1 MRKGLII
8 GMLLATMSAG
18 AVKMQQ
24 GATVV
29 RQSDGTTITVR
40 AFGDEDMSYFMAND
54 GTLLYQDG
62 TNFYIAKV
70 NANGMLEPTE
80 VLAHEPNA
88 RGYAEIAA
96 AKKQNRSLF
105 FNSIDRTAKANRIM
119 REPMAEDNTLL
130 PHLGKQKIPVIL
142 VEFSDVPFT
151 VNNPKE
157 TFNKYL
163 NGKELF
169 NKTNDP
175 EMGYFNSKGGFVG
188 NYGSVGRY
196 FSDMSFGKFTPEFDV
211 YGPVKLSKTLKDY
224 GAGYSAQEDMNG
236 LLADACSAVDGDVDF
251 SQYDSNNDGN
261 VDLVYVIYAGY
272 SQSITGNSTDCIH
285 PKSGLVN
292 VSQTFDGKKL
302 MRYGVNNELNGTPE
316 TTAVYGTM
324 INGIGLFCHEFS
336 HCMGLPDLYPS
347 TGSTAEK
354 LINQNMDYW
363 SLMDAGEYTY
373 NGYRP
378 TEYTAW
384 ERERFGWMDIETL
397 SEASNIELAPLS
409 EGGKAYRIVNDKDQS
424 GHEYYILENVQK
436 KGWNKSAFG
445 SGMMVTHVDYDDYYF
460 SLGGC
465 KVNNTAGHPRMTIMP
480 ADGMFVSEYYIGET
494 IKESSDPTVK
504 EINAPLVEKYGG
516 QEFTS
521 ALYKAEAAGDLY
533 PGTANTTSLTDT
545 SSPVKAWTYTGETM
559 DKPITDIAM
568 NPETGIVSF
577 KFMGGKTDGIRNI
590 STDGATVEPI
600 YSISGIHMNHDF
612 NSLPKGIYIIGGKK
626 MVKE

>member
-1 MRKGLII
+1 MKKGLII
-8 GMLLATMSAG
+8 GMLLTAMSAG

-54 GTLLYQDG
+54 GTLLYQTG

-70 NANGMLEPTE
+70 NANGLLEPTD

-96 AKKQNRSLF
+96 AKKQNCSLF
-105 FNSIDRTAKANRIM
+105 FSSIDRTAKANRAM

-347 TGSTAEK
+347 SGSTAEK

-424 GHEYYILENVQK
+424 GHEYYIVENVQK

-465 KVNNTAGHPRMTIMP
+465 KVNSTAGHPRMTIMP

-521 ALYKAEAAGDLY
+521 AIYKAEAAGDLY
-533 PGTANTTSLTDT
+533 PGTCNTTSLTAT
-545 SSPVKAWTYTGETM
+545 SSPIKAWTYTGETM

-568 NPETGIVSF
+568 NSETGIVSF
-577 KFMGGKTDGIRNI
+577 KFMGGKTDGIKNI
-590 STDGATVEPI
+590 STDSATVEPI
-600 YSISGIHMNHDF
+600 FSISGIRMNHDF

>member
-1 MRKGLII
+1 MKKGLII
-8 GMLLATMSAG
+8 GLLLTAVSAG
-18 AVKMQQ
+18 AVKMKP
-24 GATVV
+24 GTTIV
-29 RQSDGTTITVR
+29 RQSDGTCITVR

-54 GTLLYQDG
+54 GTLLYQTG
-62 TNFYIAKV
+62 TDFYIAKV
-70 NANGMLEPTE
+70 NADGRLEPTAI
-80 VLAHEPNA
+80 LAHEPA
-88 RGYAEIAA
+88 TRGSIEIMA
-96 AKKQNRSLF
+96 AKEQNRSLF
-105 FNSIDRTAKANRIM
+105 FNSIGRIAKANRAM

-142 VEFSDVPFT
+142 VEFSDVAFT

-175 EMGYFNSKGGFVG
+175 EMGYFNKNGGFVG

-224 GAGYSAQEDMNG
+224 GAGYSSQEDMNG
-236 LLADACSAVDGDVDF
+236 LLADACSAVDADVDF
-251 SQYDSNNDGN
+251 SQYDTNGDGN
-261 VDLVYVIYAGY
+261 VDLVYIIYAGY
-272 SQSITGNSTDCIH
+272 SQSISGNSTDCIH

-316 TTAVYGTM
+316 TNAYYGTM

-347 TGSTAEK
+347 AGSTAEQ

-384 ERERFGWMDIETL
+384 ERERFGWMDIDTL
-397 SEASNIELAPLS
+397 SEAADIELAPLS
-409 EGGKAYRIVNDKDQS
+409 EGGKAYRIINDNDKT
-424 GHEYYILENVQK
+424 GHEYYIVENVQK

-465 KVNNTAGHPRMTIMP
+465 KVNSTVGHPRMTVMP
-480 ADGMFVSEYYIGET
+480 ADGMFVSEYHIGET
-494 IKESSDPTVK
+494 IKESSNPTVK
-504 EINAPLVEKYGG
+504 EYNAPLVEKYGG

-521 ALYKAEAAGDLY
+521 ALYKTEAAGDLY
-533 PGTANTTSLTDT
+533 PGNCNTTSLTDT
-545 SSPVKAWTYTGETM
+545 SSPIKAWTYTGETM
-559 DKPITDIAM
+559 GKPITDIAM
-568 NPETGIVSF
+568 DKETGIVSF
-577 KFMGGKTDGIRNI
+577 KFMGGKTDGIKNI
-590 STDGATVEPI
+590 STDRTSAESI
-600 YSISGIHMNHDF
+600 YTLSGIRMNADF
-612 NSLPKGIYIIGGKK
+612 YSLPKGIYIIGGKK

>member
-465 KVNNTAGHPRMTIMP
+465 KVNSTAGHPRMTIMP

-612 NSLPKGIYIIGGKK
+612 NSLPKGIYIIGGRK

>member
-1 MRKGLII
+1 
-8 GMLLATMSAG
+8 
-18 AVKMQQ
+18 
-24 GATVV
+24 
-29 RQSDGTTITVR
+29 
-40 AFGDEDMSYFMAND
+40 
-54 GTLLYQDG
+54 
-62 TNFYIAKV
+62 
-70 NANGMLEPTE
+70 
-80 VLAHEPNA
+80 
-88 RGYAEIAA
+88 
-96 AKKQNRSLF
+96 
-105 FNSIDRTAKANRIM
+105 
-119 REPMAEDNTLL
+119 MAEDNTLL

-465 KVNNTAGHPRMTIMP
+465 KENSTAGHPRMTIMP

>member
-1 MRKGLII
+1 MRKGFII

-29 RQSDGTTITVR
+29 KQSDGTTITVR

-54 GTLLYQDG
+54 GTLLYQTG

-70 NANGMLEPTE
+70 NANGQFEPTG
-80 VLAHEPNA
+80 VLAHEPKE

-105 FNSIDRTAKANRIM
+105 FSSITKTAKANRAM

-130 PHLGKQKIPVIL
+130 PHLGNQKIPVIL

-151 VNNPKE
+151 VSNPKE

-169 NKTNDP
+169 NKTDDP
-175 EMGYFNSKGGFVG
+175 EMGYFNNKGGFVG

-196 FSDMSFGKFTPEFDV
+196 FSDMSFGKFTPQFDV

-285 PKSGLVN
+285 PKSGIVN

-316 TTAVYGTM
+316 TTAAYGTM

-347 TGSTAEK
+347 AGSTAEK

-397 SEASNIELAPLS
+397 SEASNIELSPLS
-409 EGGKAYRIVNDKDQS
+409 EGGKAYRIVNDKDNS
-424 GHEYYILENVQK
+424 GHEYYIVENVQK

-445 SGMMVTHVDYDDYYF
+445 SGMMVTHVDYDDYCF

-465 KVNNTAGHPRMTIMP
+465 KVNSTAGHPRMTIMP
-480 ADGMFVSEYYIGET
+480 ADGMFVSEYQIGET

-533 PGTANTTSLTDT
+533 PGTSNTTSLTDT

-559 DKPITDIAM
+559 GKPITDIAM
-568 NPETGIVSF
+568 NSETGIVSF
-577 KFMGGKTDGIRNI
+577 KFMGGKTDGIRDI
-590 STDGATVEPI
+590 STDSATVEPI
-600 YSISGIHMNHDF
+600 YSISGICMNQDF

>member
-1 MRKGLII
+1 MH
-8 GMLLATMSAG
+8 
-18 AVKMQQ
+18 Q

-465 KVNNTAGHPRMTIMP
+465 KVNSTAGHPRMTIMP

>member
-384 ERERFGWMDIETL
+384 ERERFGWIDIETL

>member
-465 KVNNTAGHPRMTIMP
+465 KVNSTAGHPRMTIMP

>member
-70 NANGMLEPTE
+70 NANGLLGPTD

>member
-70 NANGMLEPTE
+70 NANGLLEPTD

-465 KVNNTAGHPRMTIMP
+465 KVNSTAGHPRMTIMP